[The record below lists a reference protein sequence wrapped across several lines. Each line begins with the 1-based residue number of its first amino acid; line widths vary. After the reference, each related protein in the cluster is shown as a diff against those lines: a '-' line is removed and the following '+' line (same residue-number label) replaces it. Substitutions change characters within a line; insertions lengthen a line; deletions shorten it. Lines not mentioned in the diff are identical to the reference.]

1 MPRDAAFYKLAAL
14 FFIGS
19 FLGDITET
27 IWCWA
32 VLGKLMSRSSVLYG
46 PFSIVWGLG
55 CVLLTALL
63 YKYKDRSDRY
73 IFLAGTV
80 LGAHTST
87 AAPSLLSW
95 CSVPSSGINA
105 IFPSTLGTDQSPV
118 LLFWGIAAVVWLKGL
133 YPRLSAWI
141 ERIPIRW
148 GKAGTW
154 VLIVFMVCNIII
166 SALALDRYTQRS
178 AGDAPPDYFGA
189 LPGPPLPRPAD

>member
-1 MPRDAAFYKLAAL
+1 
-14 FFIGS
+14 
-19 FLGDITET
+19 
-27 IWCWA
+27 
-32 VLGKLMSRSSVLYG
+32 MSRSSVLYG

-95 CSVPSSGINA
+95 CSVPSSGITA
-105 IFPSTLGTDQSPV
+105 IFPSTLGDGSICCFAF
-118 LLFWGIAAVVWLKGL
+118 FWGIAAVVWLKGL

-178 AGDAPPDYFGA
+178 AGDAPQTTLGLFLDRHY
-189 LPGPPLPRPAD
+189 PRPAD